1 MSNAF
6 KFKYKGTKVHTLVD
20 LYTKEAEDM
29 ADMVTKK
36 AHGWV
41 VRLIMEG
48 YGRKHAEKRTL
59 MLVDMGIGPF
69 QDMEWQIRRMTDA
82 LYKEVVAEPI
92 KEYARQNPEELLLW
106 KLDRKSVV

>member
-29 ADMVTKK
+29 ADMETKK

-69 QDMEWQIRRMTDA
+69 QDMEWQRFQ
-82 LYKEVVAEPI
+82 AEIQIEQADSYHLP
-92 KEYARQNPEELLLW
+92 YFLLDGFL
-106 KLDRKSVV
+106 LSNNCIDRTCPD